1 MKQRVCKVC
10 GSVMKKQSTDEGFKF
25 FCKKCDAYTEYDEAD
40 MEAYCPDCGNKI
52 SHVYACCGMSCRMV
66 WHIRSGYIGRCALL
80 KQMSGNSR
88 WHKMPLSARCISC
101 AYGENPHHWF

>member
-52 SHVYACCGMSCRMV
+52 SHVYACCGMSFFCSKCEEQKRGSLID
-66 WHIRSGYIGRCALL
+66 WRQYA
-80 KQMSGNSR
+80 
-88 WHKMPLSARCISC
+88 
-101 AYGENPHHWF
+101 